1 MTPAHEPADEPRL
14 EETPD
19 AADGIGPTGGAA
31 LIEHDGVAN
40 AEAPNVDQGCVYSSR
55 CFTKERETDRFGPL
69 EKCFPPPGRPLPLH
83 SASYSATGRDATGT
97 FNGGAN
103 DPPNLGAGEMP
114 GRAT

>member
-1 MTPAHEPADEPRL
+1 MESLNKVVDQAKDLVSQYTNSNQQQQQGTSSTTVTPAHEPADEPRL

-40 AEAPNVDQGCVYSSR
+40 AEAPNVDQG
-55 CFTKERETDRFGPL
+55 
-69 EKCFPPPGRPLPLH
+69 
-83 SASYSATGRDATGT
+83 ATGRDATGT